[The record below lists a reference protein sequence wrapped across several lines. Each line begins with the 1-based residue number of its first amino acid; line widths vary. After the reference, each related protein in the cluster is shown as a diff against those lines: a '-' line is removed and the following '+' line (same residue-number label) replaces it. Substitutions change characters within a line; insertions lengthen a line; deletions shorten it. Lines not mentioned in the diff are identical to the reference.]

1 MNKWMFWS
9 LLALFFVVGIFCSS
23 YMLLMGH
30 VYFAAGILGFLAI
43 STFVFVKK
51 GAHPLRFM
59 YPGLVTFFLFLVL
72 PIIFTVVIGFTNL
85 STGHLLS
92 KDSATKLLLE
102 DTYVA
107 TDGTEK
113 YLTYSLRHIR
123 DTNYDLYA
131 YDELSDKNFFANF
144 DLSNSK
150 IVSLVESTAV
160 VPKDILSK
168 GEVFRVFKL
177 LKKKS
182 ARLEHGTE
190 LTFHRINQLV
200 NIKMRFSLGED
211 GSLIDNR
218 DGKVFTPDQSVG
230 AYRNGDNIL
239 SPGYYVYIGFGNFL
253 KLFTDK
259 SVKESFL
266 KIFLWTMIWALGS
279 VFLSFSLGISLAL
292 LVNSKSL
299 KGKAIYRVLLI
310 IPYSIPFFISILVFR
325 GLLNKDFGI
334 INEIFVAWGIPKV
347 NWLGDPIVAKL
358 SCLLVNLWLGFPYMF
373 LVTTGI
379 LQSIPES
386 VYEAASIDG
395 AKRWAKF
402 RHITLPMTFSA
413 VAPLLVGSFAFNLN
427 NFVGIYLLTGGGPPI
442 PGATT
447 PAGETDILISY
458 TYRLAFEGGGGQDF
472 GLASSIAIIIFFIIS
487 VITLFNFKVSGMF
500 KNSDTN

>member
-1 MNKWMFWS
+1 MNKWTFW
-9 LLALFFVVGIFCSS
+9 LLVGAFLLVGIFLSS
-23 YMLLMGH
+23 YMLFVGYPLFS
-30 VYFAAGILGFLAI
+30 VALLAFVGISCFI
-43 STFVFVKK
+43 FIKK
-51 GAHPLRFM
+51 NAYPLRFM

-72 PIIFTVVIGFTNL
+72 PIIFTVIIGFTNL

-92 KDSATKLLLE
+92 KKVATKLLLE
-102 DTYVA
+102 ETYVP

-113 YLTYSLRHIR
+113 YLS
-123 DTNYDLYA
+123 
-131 YDELSDKNFFANF
+131 F
-144 DLSNSK
+144 DLLKLGDSEYKIIATDDSSSK
-150 IVSLVESTAV
+150 AYTGIFNVDSQKEVQLVPLDSLPTEEG
-160 VPKDILSK
+160 ISK
-168 GEVFRVFKL
+168 GRVFRLLKKLKKLKVTLNDETKLVFHRVDKLVNVKKRFSMDREGRLLDKQSGEVFT
-177 LKKKS
+177 
-182 ARLEHGTE
+182 A
-190 LTFHRINQLV
+190 
-200 NIKMRFSLGED
+200 
-211 GSLIDNR
+211 DN
-218 DGKVFTPDQSVG
+218 KVG
-230 AYRNGDNIL
+230 AYKSGDKVL
-239 SPGYYVYIGFGNFL
+239 SPGYYVTVGFGNFA
-253 KLFTDK
+253 KLFTDP
-259 SVKESFL
+259 SVKESFF
-266 KIFLWTMIWALGS
+266 KIFFWTMIWALGS

-292 LVNSKSL
+292 LVNNKLL

-334 INEIFVAWGIPKV
+334 VNEILVAWGIPKI
-347 NWLGDPIVAKL
+347 NWLGNPLVAKI
-358 SCLLVNLWLGFPYMF
+358 SCLMVNLWLGFPYMF

-395 AKRWAKF
+395 ARRWATF

-472 GLASSIAIIIFFIIS
+472 GLASSIAIIIFFIIAI
-487 VITLFNFKVSGMF
+487 ITLFNFKMSGMF
-500 KNSDTN
+500 KSSK